1 MYFIITCLC
10 PRTHHLVTP
19 LMLAA
24 EAGDLELVTTL
35 LEFDARVED
44 KDKDGNNAIAYANKK
59 KKVSVSRILFNVS
72 D

>member
-1 MYFIITCLC
+1 
-10 PRTHHLVTP
+10 
-19 LMLAA
+19 MLAA

-59 KKVSVSRILFNVS
+59 KKVGVSRILFNVS

>member
-1 MYFIITCLC
+1 MPHIC

-59 KKVSVSRILFNVS
+59 KKVGVSRILFNVS

>member
-1 MYFIITCLC
+1 MYFIFTCPC

-59 KKVSVSRILFNVS
+59 KKVGVRRILFNVS

>member
-1 MYFIITCLC
+1 
-10 PRTHHLVTP
+10 
-19 LMLAA
+19 MLAA

-59 KKVSVSRILFNVS
+59 KKVGVSRILFNVS
-72 D
+72 DWYKLNHVLSF